1 MICATNIAVCIL
13 YLKSSDQ
20 VKDAVAMCEFFAWL
34 EDEVSTGEVT
44 EYVAALKIEDFRR
57 QIIHFIVT

>member
-1 MICATNIAVCIL
+1 
-13 YLKSSDQ
+13 
-20 VKDAVAMCEFFAWL
+20 MCEFFAWL

-57 QIIHFIVT
+57 